1 MKTKTKYRLL
11 LAGLIM
17 GVGLTG
23 LAALSL
29 GPVPLSFPLDSF
41 QAKILFD
48 LRLPRILLAL
58 MVGAALAVA
67 GVLFQGLFRNPLAD
81 PYVLG
86 TSSGAAFGATIA
98 VFSGM
103 NLRFFGL
110 SARPLFAFGGALLAT
125 ALVYSLGRSGR
136 RPALT
141 MMLLA
146 GIAVGAFFS
155 AMTSLLL
162 FFRQQELA
170 KIMFWMMGG
179 FAYARWA
186 EVRIVLPYLGGAFLY
201 SWSLA
206 RQLNLLLLGEEKAHQ
221 LGLAVGDFQ
230 RRIVM
235 TASVLVAAAVS
246 VSGAIGFVGMVAPHI
261 VRLLIGPD
269 HRSLLPASALA
280 GGLLLLVADTLARIL
295 LYPVEL
301 PVGVLTSFIG
311 GPFFL
316 YLLSLLQKGR
326 SDWY

>member
-1 MKTKTKYRLL
+1 MKADTKYRLL
-11 LAGLIM
+11 LVGLIL
-17 GVGLTG
+17 GLVLTG
-23 LAALSL
+23 LVALGL
-29 GPVPLSFPLDSF
+29 GPVQIRFPIDAF
-41 QAKILFD
+41 QAKILFE

-58 MVGAALAVA
+58 LVGAALAVA

-81 PYVLG
+81 PYILG
-86 TSSGAAFGATIA
+86 TSSGAALGATIA
-98 VFSGM
+98 VLSGI
-103 NLRFFGL
+103 NLQLLGL

-125 ALVYSLGRSGR
+125 ALVYYLGRMR
-136 RPALT
+136 KRPVLT
-141 MMLLA
+141 IMLLA

-155 AMTSLLL
+155 ALTSLLL
-162 FFRQQELA
+162 FFRQEEMA

-179 FAYARWA
+179 FSYARWA

-221 LGLAVGDFQ
+221 LGLAVEQFQ
-230 RRIVM
+230 RRIVI

-246 VSGAIGFVGMVAPHI
+246 VSGAIGFIGMVAPHI
-261 VRLLIGPD
+261 VRLLLGPD

-280 GGLLLLVADTLARIL
+280 GGLLLLLADTLARTL
-295 LYPVEL
+295 LSPVEL

-316 YLLSLLQKGR
+316 YLLHKGR
-326 SDWY
+326 SALD

>member
-1 MKTKTKYRLL
+1 MKVITKYRLL
-11 LAGLIM
+11 MVGLIL
-17 GVGLTG
+17 GVVLTG
-23 LAALSL
+23 LVAMSL
-29 GPVPLSFPLDSF
+29 GPVPIRFPLDSF
-41 QAKILFD
+41 QSKILFD

-81 PYVLG
+81 PYILG
-86 TSSGAAFGATIA
+86 TSSGAALGATIA
-98 VFSGM
+98 VLSGI
-103 NLRFFGL
+103 NLQSLGL

-125 ALVYSLGRSGR
+125 ALVYYLGRMR
-136 RPALT
+136 KRPVLT
-141 MMLLA
+141 IMLLA

-155 AMTSLLL
+155 ALTSLLL
-162 FFRQQELA
+162 FFRQEEMA

-179 FAYARWA
+179 FSYARWA

-221 LGLAVGDFQ
+221 LGLAVEQFQ
-230 RRIVM
+230 RRIVI

-246 VSGAIGFVGMVAPHI
+246 VSGAIGFIGMVAPHI

-280 GGLLLLVADTLARIL
+280 GGLLLLL
-295 LYPVEL
+295 LIHWP
-301 PVGVLTSFIG
+301 G
-311 GPFFL
+311 L
-316 YLLSLLQKGR
+316 YSPRLNCRLVF
-326 SDWY
+326 

>member
-11 LAGLIM
+11 LAGLMI

-23 LAALSL
+23 LVALGL
-29 GPVPLSFPLDSF
+29 GPVQLSFPLDSF

-81 PYVLG
+81 PYILG
-86 TSSGAAFGATIA
+86 TSSGAALGATIA
-98 VFSGM
+98 VLSGV
-103 NLRFFGL
+103 NFRFFGL

-125 ALVYSLGRSGR
+125 ALVYILGRSGR

-141 MMLLA
+141 IMLLA

-162 FFRQQELA
+162 FFRQEELG

-179 FAYARWA
+179 FSYARWA
-186 EVRIVLPYLGGAFLY
+186 EVGIILPYLGGAFLY

-221 LGLAVGDFQ
+221 LGLAVGEFQ
-230 RRIVM
+230 RRLVI

-246 VSGAIGFVGMVAPHI
+246 VSGAIGFIGMVAPHI

-280 GGLLLLVADTLARIL
+280 GGLLLLVADTLARTL
-295 LYPVEL
+295 LSPVEL

-316 YLLSLLQKGR
+316 YLLHKGR
-326 SDWY
+326 SAWY

>member
-1 MKTKTKYRLL
+1 MKVNTKYRLL
-11 LAGLIM
+11 LVGLIL

-23 LAALSL
+23 LIALSL
-29 GPVPLSFPLDSF
+29 GPVQLRFPLDSF
-41 QAKILFD
+41 QAKILLD

-81 PYVLG
+81 PYILG
-86 TSSGAAFGATIA
+86 TSSGAALGATIA
-98 VFSGM
+98 VLSRA
-103 NLRFFGL
+103 NYRFFGL
-110 SARPLFAFGGALLAT
+110 SARPLFAFVGAIVAT
-125 ALVYSLGRSGR
+125 ALVYSLGRMGK

-141 MMLLA
+141 IMLLA

-155 AMTSLLL
+155 ALTSLLL
-162 FFRQQELA
+162 FFHQEELG

-179 FAYARWA
+179 FSYARWA
-186 EVRIVLPYLGGAFLY
+186 EVRIVLPYLVGAFLY

-221 LGLAVGDFQ
+221 LGLAVEEFQ
-230 RRIVM
+230 RRIVI

-246 VSGAIGFVGMVAPHI
+246 VSGAIGFIGMVAPHI

-269 HRSLLPASALA
+269 HRFLLPASALA
-280 GGLLLLVADTLARIL
+280 GGLLLLLADTLARTL
-295 LYPVEL
+295 LSPVEL

-316 YLLSLLQKGR
+316 YLLHKGR
-326 SDWY
+326 PI

>member
-1 MKTKTKYRLL
+1 MKVITKYRLL
-11 LAGLIM
+11 MVGLIL
-17 GVGLTG
+17 GVVLTG
-23 LAALSL
+23 LVAMSL
-29 GPVPLSFPLDSF
+29 GPVPIRFPLDSF
-41 QAKILFD
+41 QSKILFD

-81 PYVLG
+81 PYILG
-86 TSSGAAFGATIA
+86 TSSGAALGATIA
-98 VFSGM
+98 VLSGI
-103 NLRFFGL
+103 NLQSLGL

-125 ALVYSLGRSGR
+125 ALVYYLGRMR
-136 RPALT
+136 KRPVLT
-141 MMLLA
+141 IMLLA

-155 AMTSLLL
+155 ALTSLLL
-162 FFRQQELA
+162 FFRQEEMA

-179 FAYARWA
+179 FSYARWA

-221 LGLAVGDFQ
+221 LGLAVEQFQ
-230 RRIVM
+230 RRIVI

-246 VSGAIGFVGMVAPHI
+246 VSGTIGFIGMVAPHI
-261 VRLLIGPD
+261 VRLLLGPD

-280 GGLLLLVADTLARIL
+280 GGLLLLLADTLARTL
-295 LYPVEL
+295 LSPVEL

-316 YLLSLLQKGR
+316 YLLHKGR
-326 SDWY
+326 SALD

>member
-1 MKTKTKYRLL
+1 MKTRTKCRLL
-11 LAGLIM
+11 MAGLIL
-17 GVGLTG
+17 GIGLTG
-23 LAALSL
+23 VVALSL
-29 GPVPLSFPLDSF
+29 GPVQLRLPLDAF
-41 QAKILFD
+41 QTKILFD

-81 PYVLG
+81 PYILG
-86 TSSGAAFGATIA
+86 TSSGAALGATIA
-98 VFSGM
+98 VLSGV
-103 NLRFFGL
+103 NYQFLGL
-110 SARPLFAFGGALLAT
+110 STRPLLAFIGALLAT
-125 ALVYSLGRSGR
+125 ALVYALGRMGK
-136 RPALT
+136 RPVLT
-141 MMLLA
+141 VMLLA

-155 AMTSLLL
+155 AVTSLLL
-162 FFRQQELA
+162 FFRQEELG

-186 EVRIVLPYLGGAFLY
+186 EVRIVLPYLGGTFLY

-221 LGLAVGDFQ
+221 LGLAVGDLQ
-230 RRIVM
+230 RRIVI

-246 VSGAIGFVGMVAPHI
+246 VSGAIGFIGMMAPHI

-269 HRSLLPASALA
+269 HRYLLPASALA
-280 GGLLLLVADTLARIL
+280 GGLLLLVADTLARTL
-295 LYPVEL
+295 LSPVEL

-316 YLLSLLQKGR
+316 YLLHKGR
-326 SDWY
+326 SALY